1 MEIYFVQ
8 GLVERVNIKLFILP
22 QLIYRFNTVSIK
34 MTAGIFVDFDKLTLK
49 FIWKSKGH
57 RIAKIL

>member
-22 QLIYRFNTVSIK
+22 QLIYRFNTVPIK
-34 MTAGIFVDFDKLTLK
+34 MTAGIFVDFDKLILK
-49 FIWKSKGH
+49 FIWKGKGH
-57 RIAKIL
+57 RISKIL